1 MILNRAMPKT
11 MLAPLCLLALAACSK
26 PAAEAPAAA
35 APAAEAAAAAP
46 AAPAA
51 AAEPA
56 LSDKLTS
63 GATITGEPIPGR
75 IVISHAKARETKI
88 AGVTGAGFLDI
99 RNIGGDDDRLLSA
112 SSPVAKSVE
121 IHEMSMDGGVMRMR
135 ALKELV
141 IPAGKTVSLS
151 PGGTHLML
159 IGTQAPLKAGDSIRV
174 DLQFEK
180 AGRATVALQVE
191 PLEAGDDSHA
201 AH

>member
-1 MILNRAMPKT
+1 MTPKNP
-11 MLAPLCLLALAACSK
+11 MLKLIPLCLLTLAACSR
-26 PAAEAPAAA
+26 PAADAPASAAPAEAA
-35 APAAEAAAAAP
+35 APAAEP
-46 AAPAA
+46 AAPA
-51 AAEPA
+51 
-56 LSDKLTS
+56 LSEKLTS

-75 IVISHAKARETKI
+75 IVISHAKARETPV
-88 AGVTGAGFLDI
+88 AGVTGVGFLDI

-141 IPAGKTVSLS
+141 IPAGKTVSLAA
-151 PGGTHLML
+151 GGTHLML

-191 PLEAGDDSHA
+191 PLAADGDAHAGH
-201 AH
+201 

>member
-1 MILNRAMPKT
+1 MTPKNP
-11 MLAPLCLLALAACSK
+11 MLKLIPLALLALAACSK
-26 PAAEAPAAA
+26 PTAEAPAAA
-35 APAAEAAAAAP
+35 EAAS
-46 AAPAA
+46 PAA
-51 AAEPA
+51 AAETAAPA
-56 LSDKLTS
+56 LSEKLTS

-75 IVISHAKARETKI
+75 IVISHAKARETPV
-88 AGVTGAGFLDI
+88 AGVTGVGFLDI

-141 IPAGKTVSLS
+141 IPAGKTVSLAA
-151 PGGTHLML
+151 GGTHLML

-191 PLEAGDDSHA
+191 PLAADGDAHAGH
-201 AH
+201 

>member
-1 MILNRAMPKT
+1 MTLNRAMPKT

-26 PAAEAPAAA
+26 PAAEAPAAT
-35 APAAEAAAAAP
+35 APAAEAAA

-88 AGVTGAGFLDI
+88 AGVTGVGFLDI

-112 SSPVAKSVE
+112 SSPIAKSVE

-141 IPAGKTVSLS
+141 IPAGKTVSLAA
-151 PGGTHLML
+151 GGTHLML
-159 IGTQAPLKAGDSIRV
+159 IGTQAPLQAGDSIRV

-191 PLEAGDDSHA
+191 PLEGSDDSHA
-201 AH
+201 GH